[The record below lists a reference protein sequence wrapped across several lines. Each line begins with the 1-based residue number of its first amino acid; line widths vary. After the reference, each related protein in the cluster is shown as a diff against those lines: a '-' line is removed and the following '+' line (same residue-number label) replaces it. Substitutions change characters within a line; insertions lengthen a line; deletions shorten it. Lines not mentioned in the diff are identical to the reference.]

1 MDINA
6 IQNQTS
12 KLKTK
17 GFFARLFKPLS
28 MKVNSETAVNHHTDE
43 ESEILECLRSAREEW
58 MDANRNF
65 KYADDEEMIDYF
77 TYKIKASE
85 VRYEFYLKKAK
96 EKGIKVNQIEKSLA
110 LLKTGTAN
118 E

>member
-6 IQNQTS
+6 IPNKES
-12 KLKTK
+12 RLKTE
-17 GFFARLFKPLS
+17 GFLTKLLKPFTI
-28 MKVNSETAVNHHTDE
+28 KDKAEAAVNNTDE
-43 ESEILECLRSAREEW
+43 ETEILECIRNAREEW
-58 MDANRNF
+58 IDANRNF

-85 VRYEFYLKKAK
+85 IRYEFFIKKAK
-96 EKGIKVNQIEKSLA
+96 EKGIKVDLVEKSLN